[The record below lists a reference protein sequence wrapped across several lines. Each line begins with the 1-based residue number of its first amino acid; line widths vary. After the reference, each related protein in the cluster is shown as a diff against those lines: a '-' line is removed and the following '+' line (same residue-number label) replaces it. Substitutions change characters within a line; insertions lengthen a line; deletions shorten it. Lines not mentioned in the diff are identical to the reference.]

1 MSRIELFQQNF
12 GHTFLPVMN
21 VDFFAF
27 KDSSE
32 RALSEAF
39 VLIGNVFIINNIIA
53 QRFFLDYRGYS
64 VTVAALAVFVSAT
77 ALFI

>member
-39 VLIGNVFIINNIIA
+39 VLIGKVSIINNIIA
-53 QRFFLDYRGYS
+53 QWFFLDYRGYS